1 MPTSLNEQRNP
12 EESGFRL
19 TGRHV
24 LLILVG
30 VFAFIFAVNGVM
42 IWKAMDSFPGV
53 VTQSSYRD
61 SQRFNR
67 SIAEAQAQASRG
79 WRVDARAD
87 RSADGRVVV
96 RLEARDATG
105 APISGVS
112 FKAMLLHP
120 ANRAHDH
127 VVPLQAVAGAD
138 GVFEGIATG
147 VSEGK
152 WGLEVEGENA
162 AGRVFL
168 SENSL
173 FLK

>member
-1 MPTSLNEQRNP
+1 MPTSLNEKREP
-12 EESGFRL
+12 ENGGYRL

-24 LLILVG
+24 LFILLG
-30 VFAFIFAVNGVM
+30 AFAFVFAVNGVM
-42 IWKAMDSFPGV
+42 IWKALDSFPGV

-79 WRVDARAD
+79 WRVDAKAERVT
-87 RSADGRVVV
+87 DGRVVV
-96 RLEARDATG
+96 RLEAHDAAG
-105 APISGVS
+105 APISGVA

-127 VVPLQAVAGAD
+127 VVPLQKVAGAD
-138 GVFEGIATG
+138 GAFEGAATG
-147 VSEGK
+147 VTEGK
-152 WGLEVEGENA
+152 WGLEILGEND
-162 AGRVFL
+162 AGLVFR

-173 FLK
+173 FLR

>member
-1 MPTSLNEQRNP
+1 MPTSLNEKREP
-12 EESGFRL
+12 EAGGYRL

-24 LLILVG
+24 LFILVG

-42 IWKAMDSFPGV
+42 IWKAIESFPGV

-67 SIAEAQAQASRG
+67 SIAAAREQASRG
-79 WRVDARAD
+79 WRVDATAA
-87 RSADGRVVV
+87 RSPDGRVAI
-96 RLEARDATG
+96 RLEARDAAG

-112 FKAMLLHP
+112 FKATLQHP

-127 VVPLQAVAGAD
+127 VVPLPAVAGAA
-138 GVFEGIATG
+138 GIFEGTATG

-152 WGLEVEGENA
+152 WGLEVEGESGE
-162 AGRVFL
+162 GRVFL

-173 FLK
+173 YLK